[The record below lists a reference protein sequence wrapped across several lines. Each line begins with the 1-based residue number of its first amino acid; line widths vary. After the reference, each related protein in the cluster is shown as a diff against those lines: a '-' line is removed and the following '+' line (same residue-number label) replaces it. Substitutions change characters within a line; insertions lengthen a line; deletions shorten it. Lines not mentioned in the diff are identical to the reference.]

1 MLNTNKID
9 KSRWGGEAV
18 FDALLADIRQ
28 RRTEFDT
35 QRYIS
40 QDIVERF
47 KEIGI
52 YRAFVPEQFGGDN
65 TTPKQFLQVIEAISA
80 ADGSAG
86 WVASFGMN
94 PAYLAALPLATIE
107 KIWQDS
113 PDVVFAGGIF
123 PPQPAA
129 LTDEGFKINGR
140 WQFASGCMG
149 ATLLGV
155 GIVPDEEGGLPRM
168 AVLKPEQVTIEQT
181 WQVHGMIATGSFD
194 LVVKDQIVAP
204 EWTFVRGSKPTL
216 DSPFFR
222 YPSLSF
228 AAQALSVTTLGIA
241 REALNIVIEMSAE
254 RKSVTGAPL
263 IGDRV
268 YAQIEIAKAEAK
280 LRSSRAFF
288 YEAIDDA
295 WASIEA
301 GGRPTPEQI
310 NMLRLSTTNLTRECA
325 EVTQTAYHLAGMTS
339 TYYSHPLSRC
349 FRDSQMAT
357 QHAFMGEITYQNSGA
372 MLFGKQPLPGYL

>member
-1 MLNTNKID
+1 MSSKLD
-9 KSRWGGEAV
+9 KSIWGGEDV
-18 FDALLADIRQ
+18 FDALLVDIRA
-28 RRTEFDT
+28 RRKEFED

-40 QDIVERF
+40 QDIIERF

-65 TTPKQFLQVIEAISA
+65 KTPKQFLQAIEAIAA

-94 PAYLAALPLATIE
+94 PAYLASLPMKTIE
-107 KIWQDS
+107 KVWQDS

-123 PPQPAA
+123 PPQPAIRV
-129 LTDEGFKINGR
+129 DDSFKVSGR

-149 ATLLGV
+149 ASVLGV
-155 GIVPDEEGGLPRM
+155 GIMPDDAGGLPRM
-168 AVLKPEQVTIEQT
+168 AVLSPDQVTIEKT
-181 WQVHGMIATGSFD
+181 WNVHGMVATGSFD
-194 LVVKDQIVAP
+194 LVVKDALVP
-204 EWTFVRGSKPTL
+204 EEWTFIRGSKPTL
-216 DSPFFR
+216 DSAFFR

-228 AAQALSVTTLGIA
+228 AAQVLSVTSLGVA
-241 REALNIVIEMSAE
+241 REALDIILAMSAG

-280 LRSSRAFF
+280 LRSSKAFF

-295 WASIEA
+295 WSAIEA
-301 GGRPTPEQI
+301 GGKPSPEQI

-325 EVTQTAYHLAGMTS
+325 EVTQTAYNLAGMTS
-339 TYYSHPLSRC
+339 TYYDHPLSRC

-372 MLFGKQPLPGYL
+372 MLFGHQPLPGYL